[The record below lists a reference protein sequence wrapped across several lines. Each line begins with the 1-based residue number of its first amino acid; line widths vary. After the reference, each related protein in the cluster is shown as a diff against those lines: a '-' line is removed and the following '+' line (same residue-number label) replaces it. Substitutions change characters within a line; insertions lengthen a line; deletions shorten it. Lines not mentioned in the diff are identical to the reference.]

1 MIALYTA
8 LGFLCGSMM
17 FSYWLGLIVKK
28 DIRKV
33 GDGNPGA
40 YNLWHVAGFKLG
52 ILGVFFDFMKG
63 YLPLWL
69 LIESG
74 HVKEMDIIPAAMGPI
89 LGHAFSPFMKFKGGK
104 AIAVSFGVWSAAA
117 GFEVSLAY
125 AVILAILQMLV
136 KFISSKKPLPVEI
149 DAFTVVLGMGILC
162 LYLMFGS
169 FARQFIVFG
178 FLNLLVLTIKNKEKL
193 YVLYEKIWIN
203 GENQAFKGHKWL

>member
-8 LGFLCGSMM
+8 LGFLWGSMM

-28 DIRKV
+28 DIRRM

-40 YNLWHVAGFKLG
+40 YNLWHAAGFKLG
-52 ILGVFFDFMKG
+52 ILGAFLDFMKG
-63 YLPLWL
+63 YLPLYVL
-69 LIESG
+69 VRGG
-74 HVKEMDIIPAAMGPI
+74 HVKDMAIIPAAIGPV

-104 AIAVSFGVWSAAA
+104 AIAVSFGVWSAVA

-125 AVILAILQMLV
+125 AIILAILQILV

-162 LYLMFGS
+162 IYLMLGS
-169 FARQFIVFG
+169 FARQFILFA
-178 FLNLLVLTIKNKEKL
+178 FLNLLVLIFKNKEKL
-193 YVLYEKIWIN
+193 YVLYEKIWAN
-203 GENQAFKGHKWL
+203 EENQVFKET